1 VFAEALARLPGATG
15 VIVGAPLFGEEAF
28 ETELREK
35 IMELGIAD
43 RVWLLGFRK
52 DIPLLMCSMDI
63 IAHCSIA
70 PEPFGRVVVEA
81 MLAGKPVVASAA
93 GGVMEIIQH
102 GETGYLVEPGNVS
115 ALVAMLGG
123 VMANAAA
130 CSVIAAAGRQW
141 AEKNFTVAAT
151 VKQIEAALKK

>member
-1 VFAEALARLPGATG
+1 
-15 VIVGAPLFGEEAF
+15 
-28 ETELREK
+28 
-35 IMELGIAD
+35 
-43 RVWLLGFRK
+43 
-52 DIPLLMCSMDI
+52 
-63 IAHCSIA
+63 
-70 PEPFGRVVVEA
+70 
-81 MLAGKPVVASAA
+81 
-93 GGVMEIIQH
+93 
-102 GETGYLVEPGNVS
+102 LVEPGNVS